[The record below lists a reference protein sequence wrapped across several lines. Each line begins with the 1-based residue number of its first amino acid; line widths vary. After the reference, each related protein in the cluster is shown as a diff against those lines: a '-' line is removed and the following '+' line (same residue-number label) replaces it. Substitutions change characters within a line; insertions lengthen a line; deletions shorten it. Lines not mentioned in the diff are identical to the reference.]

1 MLVTLHYR
9 FDCLE
14 IFDEV
19 KQQIKLENNFMEKI
33 FIEPTRVTPLVNFDP
48 DEGLLEIKGRSSPEN
63 SILFYQKII
72 DGLDEIADSD
82 LDSFQANFS
91 YEYFNTS
98 SSKCLF
104 DVFKRL
110 GKIEESGKN
119 LTINW
124 YYEEDDEDMMEAG
137 EDYADLLDLEF
148 NFMEIEE
155 F

>member
-1 MLVTLHYR
+1 
-9 FDCLE
+9 
-14 IFDEV
+14 
-19 KQQIKLENNFMEKI
+19 MEKI

-48 DEGLLEIKGRSSPEN
+48 EEGLLEIKGRSSPEN

-72 DGLDEIADSD
+72 DGLDEYAESGKGEFTA
-82 LDSFQANFS
+82 SFSF
-91 YEYFNTS
+91 EYFNTS

-104 DVFKRL
+104 EVFKRL
-110 GKIEESGKN
+110 GRIEENVIS
-119 LTINW
+119 LVINW

-148 NFMEIEE
+148 NFLEIEE

>member
-1 MLVTLHYR
+1 
-9 FDCLE
+9 
-14 IFDEV
+14 
-19 KQQIKLENNFMEKI
+19 MEKI

-48 DEGLLEIKGRSSPEN
+48 EEGILELKGRSSPEN

-72 DGLDEIADSD
+72 EGLEEYAESD
-82 LDSFQANFS
+82 RESFTASFS
-91 YEYFNTS
+91 FEYFNTS

-110 GKIEESGKN
+110 SKIEESGID
-119 LTINW
+119 LIINW

-148 NFMEIEE
+148 NFLEIEE